1 MNSLRGGRVNVLGV
15 TQETKK
21 ITMSER
27 ENLLYISKNMKIF
40 RYFGLVLG
48 PALYE
53 KVLNGGKGLFLYFI
67 DFSPKI

>member
-1 MNSLRGGRVNVLGV
+1 MNVLGV

-48 PALYE
+48 PAMYE
-53 KVLNGGKGLFLYFI
+53 QDAVLLTVRL
-67 DFSPKI
+67 